1 MNWTLN
7 PNAAPTMPYPA
18 GLKRII
24 GGDAHR
30 EALAEI
36 STWPGYAPTPL
47 RTAAKLASGLGLE
60 SVWVKDES
68 GRFGLGSF
76 KALGGAY
83 GIRCV
88 MEGGRSRAASAAGKR
103 GGGHPAAPTGASRD
117 ESLRSAAGQPDHG
130 VATQTV
136 TCASDGNHG
145 RAVAWGARMFGCDA
159 VVYLPGHVTEVRA
172 DAIRSFGARVV
183 RVDGEYDDAVARA
196 ARDAAQNGWT
206 VISDTSY
213 PGYMEIPRHVMVGY
227 TIMIGEVMDA
237 LLPMSNGHQNMMR
250 NPTTP
255 RPGHLDESRRATPTG
270 PAPPTEPAP
279 PTGPASPTHV
289 FIQGGVG
296 GLAAAAIGH
305 LWECLG
311 EDRPVAVIVEPVA
324 ADGLL
329 QSALARRPS
338 ASRGDLH
345 TIMAGLSCREIS
357 PLAWEIV
364 GKGAHAFMT
373 VPEDGIAPLMC
384 AAARG
389 ELGEPFEGGESGV
402 AGLLGLIEVAR
413 DEERRRAI
421 GLDERSRVLVFNT
434 EGATDPELYAR
445 IVD

>member
-7 PNAAPTMPYPA
+7 PDAAPAVPYPPA
-18 GLKRII
+18 LERII
-24 GGDAHR
+24 GGGAHR

-36 STWPGYAPTPL
+36 SAWPGYAPTPL

-83 GIRCV
+83 GIRRV
-88 MEGGRSRAASAAGKR
+88 MEVPASRAAPSAGKPDE
-103 GGGHPAAPTGASRD
+103 GHAATPT
-117 ESLRSAAGQPDHG
+117 
-130 VATQTV
+130 VI
-136 TCASDGNHG
+136 CASDGNHG
-145 RAVAWGARMFGCDA
+145 RSVAWGARMFGCDA
-159 VVYLPGHVTEVRA
+159 IVYLPGHVTEVRA

-183 RVDGEYDDAVARA
+183 RVDGEYDDAVAQA
-196 ARDAAQNGWT
+196 ARDAERNGWT

-227 TIMIGEVMDA
+227 TIMLSEVLDVC
-237 LLPMSNGHQNMMR
+237 Q
-250 NPTTP
+250 PTP
-255 RPGHLDESRRATPTG
+255 DVY
-270 PAPPTEPAP
+270 PPTHTVCP
-279 PTGPASPTHV
+279 PTHV

-296 GLAAAAIGH
+296 GLAAAVIGH
-305 LWECLG
+305 LWERLG
-311 EDRPVAVIVEPVA
+311 EDRPVAVIVEPA
-324 ADGLL
+324 SSDGLL
-329 QSALARRPS
+329 QSALAGEPR

-373 VPEDGIAPLMC
+373 VPEDGIAPLMR

-389 ELGEPFEGGESGV
+389 ELGEPFQGGESGV

>member
-1 MNWTLN
+1 MNWTPN
-7 PNAAPTMPYPA
+7 PDAAPAVPYPA
-18 GLKRII
+18 ECRRII
-24 GGDAHR
+24 DLAAHR

-36 STWPGYAPTPL
+36 TAWPGYEPTPL
-47 RTAAKLASGLGLE
+47 RAAPDLASELE
-60 SVWVKDES
+60 LEAVFVKDES

-83 GIRCV
+83 GMRQV
-88 MEGGRSRAASAAGKR
+88 MKVRDGGAAG
-103 GGGHPAAPTGASRD
+103 
-117 ESLRSAAGQPDHG
+117 L
-130 VATQTV
+130 TV

-145 RAVAWGARMFGCDA
+145 RSVAWGARMFDCDA
-159 VVYLPGHVTEVRA
+159 VVYLPAHVTEVRA

-183 RVDGEYDDAVARA
+183 RVDGEYDDAVAQA
-196 ARDAAQNGWT
+196 ARDARRNGWT

-213 PGYMEIPRHVMVGY
+213 PGYMDIPRLVMVGY
-227 TIMIGEVMDA
+227 TIMTSEVLDV
-237 LLPMSNGHQNMMR
+237 LSPMADVCQNTIVH
-250 NPTTP
+250 PTAGAGAAKP
-255 RPGHLDESRRATPTG
+255 L
-270 PAPPTEPAP
+270 
-279 PTGPASPTHV
+279 THV

-296 GLAAAAIGH
+296 GLAAAVIGH
-305 LWECLG
+305 LWERLG
-311 EDRPVAVIVEPVA
+311 EDRPVAVIVEPAA

-329 QSALARRPS
+329 QSAVARQPS

-364 GKGAHAFMT
+364 GRGAHAFMT
-373 VPEDGIAPLMC
+373 VPEEGVAPLMR

-413 DEERRRAI
+413 DGERRRAI
-421 GLDERSRVLVFNT
+421 GLDEHSRVLVFNT

>member
-7 PNAAPTMPYPA
+7 PDAAPAVPYPA

-24 GGDAHR
+24 GGDAHLR
-30 EALAEI
+30 AVAEI
-36 STWPGYAPTPL
+36 TAWPGYAPTPL
-47 RTAAKLASGLGLE
+47 RTAETLASSLGVE

-83 GIRCV
+83 GIRRV
-88 MEGGRSRAASAAGKR
+88 MEARASRAASSAGKR
-103 GGGHPAAPTGASRD
+103 GDGHPAAT
-117 ESLRSAAGQPDHG
+117 
-130 VATQTV
+130 TV

-159 VVYLPGHVTEVRA
+159 VVYLPAHVTEVRA

-196 ARDAAQNGWT
+196 ARDAARNGWT

-227 TIMIGEVMDA
+227 TIMIGEA
-237 LLPMSNGHQNMMR
+237 LDVLFPMSDVQQSMINH
-250 NPTTP
+250 PTVLEADGPGDVSRPAAPTP
-255 RPGHLDESRRATPTG
+255 PAPSTLS
-270 PAPPTEPAP
+270 APPT
-279 PTGPASPTHV
+279 HL

-305 LWECLG
+305 AWERLG
-311 EDRPVAVIVEPVA
+311 ADRPVAVIVEPAA

-329 QSALARRPS
+329 QSALAGRPS

-357 PLAWEIV
+357 PLAWKIV

-373 VPEDGIAPLMC
+373 VPEDGIAPLMR

-421 GLDERSRVLVFNT
+421 GLDEGSRVLVFNT

>member
-1 MNWTLN
+1 VNWTLN
-7 PNAAPTMPYPA
+7 PDAAPPMPYPA
-18 GLKRII
+18 ALKRII

-30 EALAEI
+30 EAVAEI
-36 STWPGYAPTPL
+36 TAWPGYAPTPL
-47 RTAAKLASGLGLE
+47 RTAARLASGLGVD

-83 GIRCV
+83 GIRRV
-88 MEGGRSRAASAAGKR
+88 MKGGASRAARFAGSGGQDHPASTAGKR
-103 GGGHPAAPTGASRD
+103 RDGHPAAA
-117 ESLRSAAGQPDHG
+117 
-130 VATQTV
+130 TV

-159 VVYLPGHVTEVRA
+159 IVYLPAHVTEVRA

-196 ARDAAQNGWT
+196 ARDAARNGWT

-227 TIMIGEVMDA
+227 TIMIGEALDA
-237 LLPMSNGHQNMMR
+237 LLPMSDVQKDMIYHPTASQSD
-250 NPTTP
+250 NPGDTS
-255 RPGHLDESRRATPTG
+255 RPA
-270 PAPPTEPAP
+270 A
-279 PTGPASPTHV
+279 PTHV

-305 LWECLG
+305 AWERLG
-311 EDRPVAVIVEPVA
+311 ADRPVAVIVEPAA

-329 QSALARRPS
+329 QSALAGRPS

-364 GKGAHAFMT
+364 GRGAHAFTT
-373 VPEDGIAPLMC
+373 VPEDGIAPLMR

-421 GLDERSRVLVFNT
+421 RLDERSRVLVFNT

>member
-7 PNAAPTMPYPA
+7 PAAAPPVPYPA

-30 EALAEI
+30 EAVAEI
-36 STWPGYAPTPL
+36 TAWPGYAPTPI
-47 RTAAKLASGLGLE
+47 RTAAKLASSLGLE
-60 SVWVKDES
+60 AVWVKDES

-83 GIRCV
+83 GIQRV
-88 MEGGRSRAASAAGKR
+88 MKARAGRAARFAGSGR
-103 GGGHPAAPTGASRD
+103 QDHPASTAGAARD
-117 ESLRSAAGQPDHG
+117 DGLRSAAGQPDHAP
-130 VATQTV
+130 VPTTV

-159 VVYLPGHVTEVRA
+159 VVYLPAHVTEVRA
-172 DAIRSFGARVV
+172 AAIRSFGARVV

-196 ARDAAQNGWT
+196 ARDAARNGWT

-227 TIMIGEVMDA
+227 TIMIDEALDA
-237 LLPMSNGHQNMMR
+237 LLPMSDDDKYMIGH
-250 NPTTP
+250 PTTTTPDNP
-255 RPGHLDESRRATPTG
+255 RVSRRAPPTG
-270 PAPPTEPAP
+270 PAPPT
-279 PTGPASPTHV
+279 HI

-305 LWECLG
+305 AWERLG
-311 EDRPVAVIVEPVA
+311 ADRPVAVIVEPAA

-329 QSALARRPS
+329 QSALAGKPS

-364 GKGAHAFMT
+364 GRGAHAFMT
-373 VPEDGIAPLMC
+373 VPEDGIAPLMR

-389 ELGEPFEGGESGV
+389 KLGEAFEGGESGV

-413 DEERRRAI
+413 DEERRHAL